1 MNCTWCEKLTDEAA
15 KRLAEKRQSLQI
27 VDCVWCGKLTD
38 EAGKH
43 LAEKCL
49 SLQSVSFRRRD
60 ELASTSRKS
69 AGACRA

>member
-1 MNCTWCEKLTDEAA
+1 MSVNLDRCYEFADK
-15 KRLAEKRQSLQI
+15 
-27 VDCVWCGKLTD
+27 
-38 EAGKH
+38 AGKH

>member
-1 MNCTWCEKLTDEAA
+1 MSFTRGGELTDWAVW
-15 KRLAEKRQSLQI
+15 RLAEKCLSLGR
-27 VDCVWCGKLTD
+27 VNLDRFYEFADK
-38 EAGKH
+38 AGKH